1 MAPTMSMIILRLH
14 TCRVAFSEVVGM
26 AGGLVA
32 IVELEGWHTDIAVLE
47 LIHTNYISK
56 LQPAASP

>member
-1 MAPTMSMIILRLH
+1 MPGSLLESRWN
-14 TCRVAFSEVVGM
+14 G
-26 AGGLVA
+26 GGLAAV
-32 IVELEGWHTDIAVLE
+32 VELEGWHTDITVLE